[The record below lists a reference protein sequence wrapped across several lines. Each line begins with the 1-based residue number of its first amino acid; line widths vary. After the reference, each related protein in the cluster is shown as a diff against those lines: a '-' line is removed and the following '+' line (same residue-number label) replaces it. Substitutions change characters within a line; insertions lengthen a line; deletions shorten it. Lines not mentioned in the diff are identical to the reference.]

1 MITLDFY
8 NKTRTAVTPSLFT
21 KLLDSA
27 FAELVKDKRLS
38 RKNDWL
44 VELSLVGTK
53 AITQLNTQYHNKP
66 RPTDVVSVSYFQDMF
81 ENGGKETQGGNE
93 ILGYKC
99 GAGTGTNAKS
109 GSVPSPLAGEIFISV
124 PYARMQAKQIGQSLN
139 EELQFLFVHGLLHV
153 FGYDHMKPDEEAHM
167 LALTYKI
174 LGRK

>member
-1 MITLDFY
+1 MISLDYY
-8 NKTRTAVTPSLFT
+8 NKTRTLVTQTLFT

-27 FAELVKDKRLS
+27 YAELVKDRRLS
-38 RKNDWL
+38 KKQMWS
-44 VELSLVGTK
+44 VEVSLVGTK

-81 ENGGKETQGGNE
+81 EKGDIGDNE
-93 ILGYKC
+93 MQGYKC
-99 GAGTGTNAKS
+99 EAGMEQNIKS

-167 LALTYKI
+167 LKMTYSI